1 MIGSSTGAF
10 GATVS
15 TVYVC
20 VSLTLL
26 LLPAASVNVTLASI
40 VLSASA
46 VKSLPDTLTVH
57 VPAVLSTVAVYVW
70 PLITT
75 VTTVFAASAGTFF
88 NTPVT
93 VTLPD
98 ASDALITLSAVT
110 ESTVKLT
117 PSVFGPTAST
127 IAVPGND
134 GLPAGSVAIAVTLSP
149 SFKPGFG
156 TVQVPSGPA
165 TTVVVLPSG

>member
-1 MIGSSTGAF
+1 M
-10 GATVS
+10 VS
-15 TVYVC
+15 IVYVC

-40 VLSASA
+40 VLSVSA
-46 VKSLPDTLTVH
+46 TKPLPGTLTVH

-110 ESTVKLT
+110 ESIAKFTDPVFGAAVSTVTTPVSVPALPAASVAVT
-117 PSVFGPTAST
+117 VMVCGPSV
-127 IAVPGND
+127 N
-134 GLPAGSVAIAVTLSP
+134 AGSVLSA
-149 SFKPGFG
+149 S
-156 TVQVPSGPA
+156 VQVPSPLFTAG
-165 TTVVVLPSG
+165 

>member
-1 MIGSSTGAF
+1 M
-10 GATVS
+10 
-15 TVYVC
+15 C
-20 VSLTLL
+20 VLLTLL

-46 VKSLPDTLTVH
+46 VKSHRYAYCPRACCAIYSCSIRLAIDH
-57 VPAVLSTVAVYVW
+57 NSDHC
-70 PLITT
+70 ICCICRNI
-75 VTTVFAASAGTFF
+75 F

-98 ASDALITLSAVT
+98 ASDALITLSDVT

-127 IAVPGND
+127 IAVPVMMGYLLD
-134 GLPAGSVAIAVTLSP
+134 R
-149 SFKPGFG
+149 
-156 TVQVPSGPA
+156 
-165 TTVVVLPSG
+165 

>member
-1 MIGSSTGAF
+1 M
-10 GATVS
+10 
-15 TVYVC
+15 
-20 VSLTLL
+20 
-26 LLPAASVNVTLASI
+26 
-40 VLSASA
+40 
-46 VKSLPDTLTVH
+46 
-57 VPAVLSTVAVYVW
+57 PAVLSTVAVYVW

-127 IAVPGND
+127 VAVPGND

>member
-1 MIGSSTGAF
+1 M
-10 GATVS
+10 VS
-15 TVYVC
+15 IVYVC

-46 VKSLPDTLTVH
+46 VKSLPGTLTVH

-70 PLITT
+70 PLTIT

-134 GLPAGSVAIAVTLSP
+134 GLPAGSVAIASTSSP
-149 SFKPGFG
+149 SLRPGFG
-156 TVQVPSGPA
+156 TDQLPSGPA
-165 TTVVVLPSG
+165 TTVAVSPLG

>member
-1 MIGSSTGAF
+1 MVSF
-10 GATVS
+10 YTVPDAQW
-15 TVYVC
+15 VYIQMEVIHF
-20 VSLTLL
+20 SLGK
-26 LLPAASVNVTLASI
+26 LP
-40 VLSASA
+40 
-46 VKSLPDTLTVH
+46 TLTVH

-110 ESTVKLT
+110 ESTV
-117 PSVFGPTAST
+117 
-127 IAVPGND
+127 
-134 GLPAGSVAIAVTLSP
+134 
-149 SFKPGFG
+149 
-156 TVQVPSGPA
+156 
-165 TTVVVLPSG
+165 